1 MKRMEPNA
9 TIRPTPEA
17 KGYLD
22 LLKEQGLFDR
32 MIDPYMFAAAYA
44 IKQNVDIS
52 EVSLK
57 GQQDLINIGIVDEE
71 VRLAL
76 EAGIHGLCKR
86 NGKPEPKDD
95 REVLEILTKYAEG
108 GLKLLKQRW
117 EGKVPNQIQN
127 DIWRIIREETMGGI

>member
-1 MKRMEPNA
+1 MKAMDPNA
-9 TIRPTPEA
+9 TVRPTPEA

-22 LLKEQGLFDR
+22 LLKEQGVFDR

-44 IKQNVDIS
+44 IKQNADIS

-57 GQQDLINIGIVDEE
+57 RQQDLINIGIVDDE

-76 EAGIHGLCKR
+76 EAAVHAISKR
-86 NGKPEPKDD
+86 NGQPEPKDD
-95 REVLEILTKYAEG
+95 REVLEILTKYAEVG
-108 GLKLLKQRW
+108 SQLLKQRW
-117 EGKVPNQIQN
+117 EGKVSNQIQD